1 MNIYNA
7 KNNSMPEQVLEN
19 KKNIELLNTG
29 KQDKLVAG
37 QNISIDPVT
46 NVISASGGGGGDS
59 VIYDNVD
66 GVGAISQIP
75 LEIGGEYEMFI
86 TSAVSSDTG
95 TQPGQQKIAFKL
107 IPSVWLSF
115 NYDFY
120 MPVHWYDLDLN
131 NVITG
136 CIHIYKYN
144 TEFWTIMNYANV
156 KIYKIVK
163 KVV

>member
-46 NVISASGGGGGDS
+46 NVISASGGGGDS
-59 VIYDNVD
+59 VIYENVD
-66 GVGAISQIP
+66 GEAYIPQIP

-86 TSAVSSDTG
+86 TSAVDADTG
-95 TQPGQQKIAFKL
+95 TQFGQQKIAFKF
-107 IPSVWLSF
+107 IPSELMP
-115 NYDFY
+115 NEYDFY
-120 MPVHWYDLDLN
+120 MPVHWYDLDLS

-136 CIHIYKYN
+136 YINIYSYN
-144 TEFWTIMNYANV
+144 TEFWTIVNFANV

-163 KVV
+163 KAV